1 MDSFLIDYLKSGKA
15 WVLVGSG
22 PSIAMGYPS
31 WQKLAEVAIETLK
44 TERLDYGGLGSL
56 QAAMKRNDFPAVFE
70 GVKNILGGPRLLQ
83 ALESIF
89 TASRTGEIYNQI
101 AQWPVPV
108 YLTTNYDDEIQNHL
122 VKLGEAYIQYS
133 SSEDHF
139 SRLLPDLNGAIV
151 KLHGDLRSEDGLI
164 LSTSDYTN
172 ISENSGWEYW
182 RVKMTSIFQMNRCVV
197 IGHSLTDKN
206 IKHILETAKKG
217 AVVLQPICW
226 ISPDIKDAQI
236 KEYLEMYRIRVIS
249 YDNRDGDHKNLIRL
263 IEHIS
268 EFVPPRTTVRI
279 QRNIAKL
286 SETPLGSDAASPGFF
301 VFNKLFGQSD
311 YKKKREDVIISA
323 VQAALPALTS
333 KSQFTLEEALEV
345 VGWPKGSSLSSEL
358 AKKIQERAIAQ
369 ELLEPMGDQ
378 FKVGRLAETLS
389 AESKKSFEH
398 MRERFKKSLQLRI
411 RRVYPALYESDAVEI
426 SSDIE
431 SSLTGYFREGGLS
444 LATTLFSNKQSS
456 STLPSSI
463 IKFITEASARYND
476 LLKRQ
481 AFCTVSVE
489 AFSRAE
495 SAERDYLGRISQ
507 GFFGLHSLGVFGD
520 VAIERLKHAKETVW
534 LMDSNVLISALALA
548 SSTNHVFRE
557 CFSRLR
563 AAGLRLFTTEKLCYE
578 ASGHFQ
584 FADYV
589 IRHHGAA
596 SHEVIAASTGQIP
609 FRKSNLFLEGFIR
622 WQSAGNPCD
631 WAHYLFGI
639 FGQRHPDIDFKK
651 TLSNLGVEV
660 IAFNDWPGFKATD
673 SAEYEKYTK
682 KIMET
687 RENIQSKADY
697 KGADLTDNDLY
708 NKAQP
713 EAEALMIVKR
723 ERDGS
728 FYIISDQN
736 TESPSWFISRTSI
749 LNTIEEDTKITW
761 QPEAFLGF
769 ASTLS
774 LPADMSTVASD
785 WAFET
790 LLWNLAQSGLNLLDE
805 KIING
810 VFGGIIDQATIKIS
824 EQRKIYKETIEE
836 KYGESIESVM
846 GRLHPSD
853 RPLAAIQLAN
863 EMAQSEAIRA
873 KQSEGRMSEESK
885 RADIAE
891 KKLKEVERYRKKMEA
906 KKDKGR
912 RKAKKQKSKKK

>member
-1 MDSFLIDYLKSGKA
+1 MDSFLVNYLASGKA

-31 WQKLAEVAIETLK
+31 WQKLAEVSIETLK
-44 TERLDYGGLGSL
+44 TERLNYGGLGSI

-89 TASRTGEIYNQI
+89 NASRTGEIYNLI
-101 AQWPVPV
+101 ARWPVPV
-108 YLTTNYDDEIQNHL
+108 YLTTNYDNEIQNHL
-122 VKLGEAYIQYS
+122 AKLGEAYIQYS

-139 SRLLPDLNGAIV
+139 SHLLPDLNGAIV

-172 ISENSGWEYW
+172 ISENNGWEYW
-182 RVKMTSIFQMNRCVV
+182 RVKMTSVFQMNRVVV
-197 IGHSLTDKN
+197 IGHSLIDKN
-206 IKHILETAKKG
+206 IRHVLESAKKG
-217 AVVLQPICW
+217 GGVIQPICW
-226 ISPDIKDAQI
+226 IAPDVPDAQ
-236 KEYLEMYRIRVIS
+236 KEEYLKEYRIRVIS
-249 YDNRDGDHKNLIRL
+249 YDNRDGAHGNLIRL

-279 QRNIAKL
+279 QKNIAKL
-286 SETPLGSDAASPGFF
+286 SETLLGSNAATPGFF

-311 YKKKREDVIISA
+311 YEKKREDVIISA
-323 VQAALPALTS
+323 IQAALPALTS

-369 ELLEPMGDQ
+369 ELLEPVGDQ

-584 FADYV
+584 FADY
-589 IRHHGAA
+589 
-596 SHEVIAASTGQIP
+596 
-609 FRKSNLFLEGFIR
+609 
-622 WQSAGNPCD
+622 
-631 WAHYLFGI
+631 
-639 FGQRHPDIDFKK
+639 
-651 TLSNLGVEV
+651 
-660 IAFNDWPGFKATD
+660 
-673 SAEYEKYTK
+673 
-682 KIMET
+682 
-687 RENIQSKADY
+687 
-697 KGADLTDNDLY
+697 
-708 NKAQP
+708 
-713 EAEALMIVKR
+713 
-723 ERDGS
+723 
-728 FYIISDQN
+728 
-736 TESPSWFISRTSI
+736 
-749 LNTIEEDTKITW
+749 
-761 QPEAFLGF
+761 
-769 ASTLS
+769 
-774 LPADMSTVASD
+774 
-785 WAFET
+785 
-790 LLWNLAQSGLNLLDE
+790 
-805 KIING
+805 
-810 VFGGIIDQATIKIS
+810 
-824 EQRKIYKETIEE
+824 
-836 KYGESIESVM
+836 
-846 GRLHPSD
+846 
-853 RPLAAIQLAN
+853 
-863 EMAQSEAIRA
+863 
-873 KQSEGRMSEESK
+873 
-885 RADIAE
+885 
-891 KKLKEVERYRKKMEA
+891 
-906 KKDKGR
+906 
-912 RKAKKQKSKKK
+912 